1 MELSRSFTREEFLCK
16 CGNCD
21 YDTVDAE
28 LVTLLQELRD
38 SFNEPIIITSGNRCP
53 AHNLA
58 IGSKAKNSYHIRGRA
73 ADIQVRNISP
83 AAVQEYI
90 RDKYPEKYGLGC
102 YATFTHIDTRTKKGR
117 WNG

>member
-1 MELSRSFTREEFLCK
+1 MNLSRSFKREEFLCK
-16 CGNCD
+16 CGDCD

-38 SFNEPIIITSGNRCP
+38 YFNQPIKITSGNRCIE
-53 AHNLA
+53 HNLA

-73 ADIQVRNISP
+73 ADIQVSNVLPID
-83 AAVQEYI
+83 VQAYI
-90 RDKYPEKYGLGC
+90 RDKYPNRYGLGC
-102 YATFTHIDTRTKKGR
+102 YTSFTHIDTRTKKGR